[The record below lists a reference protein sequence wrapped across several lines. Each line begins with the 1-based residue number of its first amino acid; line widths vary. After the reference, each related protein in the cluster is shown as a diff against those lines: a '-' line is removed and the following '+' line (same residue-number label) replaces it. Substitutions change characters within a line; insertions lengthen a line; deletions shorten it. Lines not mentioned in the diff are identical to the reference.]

1 MAHTMSH
8 NKTGSVTLRKAHRDR
23 LQGLGE
29 IGDENVDLAAAALDI
44 ASLHRPGTSLAPYV
58 RHLNAL
64 VREVG
69 VYAGK
74 HPGVDH
80 AVEALVQVIARRY
93 GYGGDDEAFDDA
105 DASNFATVI
114 DERRGLPVALGILY
128 IHVARAQ
135 GWSAG
140 GIDFPG
146 RFLVRLEVQSERRI
160 LDPFDDGCVLDPKD
174 MRNLLKVG
182 AGLEAELTPDQYREI
197 GNREI
202 LLRLE
207 NSLKVRHLRAEQ
219 FEDALGVIE
228 TMLLFAP
235 ETSSLWREAGM
246 IHARLDH
253 VREAIISLEEFLR
266 LDTSTESRYSATVLL
281 QDLRRRLT

>member
-1 MAHTMSH
+1 LTRA
-8 NKTGSVTLRKAHRDR
+8 VTLPTANRAR
-23 LQGLGE
+23 LHDLRE

-44 ASLHRPGTSLAPYV
+44 AGLHRAGTALAPYL
-58 RHLNAL
+58 RHLETL
-64 VREVG
+64 VHEVG

-74 HPGVDH
+74 TPDIDH
-80 AVEALVQVIARRY
+80 GVEALAQVIARRY
-93 GYGGDDEAFDDA
+93 GYGGDDDAFDDLEA
-105 DASNFATVI
+105 AIFGTVI

-146 RFLVRLEVQSERRI
+146 RFLVRVEIAAERRI
-160 LDPFDDGCVLDPKD
+160 LDPFNDGHVLEPKD
-174 MRNLLKVG
+174 MRDLLKVR
-182 AGLEAELTPDQYREI
+182 AGLDAELTPDQYREI

-207 NSLKVRHLRAEQ
+207 NNLKVRYLRAER
-219 FEDALGVIE
+219 FEDALHVIE

-235 ETSSLWREAGM
+235 KTSSLWREAGVV
-246 IHARLDH
+246 HARLDH
-253 VREAIISLEEFLR
+253 VREAISALEEFLR
-266 LDTSTESRYSATVLL
+266 LNTNTASRYSATMLL
-281 QDLRRRLT
+281 QDLRDRLT

>member
-1 MAHTMSH
+1 MTRA
-8 NKTGSVTLRKAHRDR
+8 VTLPTATRAR
-23 LQGLGE
+23 LQDLRD

-44 ASLHRPGTSLAPYV
+44 AGLHRAGTASAPYL
-58 RHLNAL
+58 RHLETL
-64 VREVG
+64 VHEVG

-74 HPGVDH
+74 TPDIDH

-93 GYGGDDEAFDDA
+93 GYGGDDEAFDDL
-105 DASNFATVI
+105 DAANFATVI

-146 RFLVRLEVQSERRI
+146 RFLVRVEVESERRI
-160 LDPFDDGCVLDPKD
+160 LDPFDDGRVLESRD
-174 MRNLLKVG
+174 MRDLLKVG
-182 AGLEAELTPDQYREI
+182 AGLGAELTPDQYQEI

-207 NSLKVRHLRAEQ
+207 NNLKVRHLRAER

-253 VREAIISLEEFLR
+253 VREAISALEEFLR
-266 LDTSTESRYSATVLL
+266 LDTSAESRYSATVLL
-281 QDLRRRLT
+281 QDLRDRLT